1 MEVFMKRSYWRTVCG
16 TFALLAL
23 GAVVSAPPAIAQL
36 GETLT
41 GAAQNAAQEAAKNAA
56 QEAVTGAATEAMQ
69 PTAAAAGLS
78 TTAARKFTVVNVL
91 FEGSK
96 MFVPSVLAVSKGDT
110 VSVTVINNIPGDPP
124 NHGFVIPDF
133 GVELVVNRG
142 EKKTAEFT
150 ADKAGIFDIT
160 CQLHPAHIHGQL
172 IVNE

>member
-1 MEVFMKRSYWRTVCG
+1 M
-16 TFALLAL
+16 
-23 GAVVSAPPAIAQL
+23 VSAPPATAQL
-36 GETLT
+36 GEALT
-41 GAAQNAAQEAAKNAA
+41 GAAESAAQDAAKNAA
-56 QEAVTGAATEAMQ
+56 QEAVTGAVKSA
-69 PTAAAAGLS
+69 AAAAGLS

-96 MFVPSVLAVSKGDT
+96 MFVPSVLAVTKGDT

-124 NHGFVIPDF
+124 NHGFAIPDF

-150 ADKAGIFDIT
+150 ADKAGIFDIK

>member
-1 MEVFMKRSYWRTVCG
+1 MEVFMKRSYWRTVCA
-16 TFALLAL
+16 TFGVLAL
-23 GAVVSAPPAIAQL
+23 GAVVSAPLATAQL
-36 GETLT
+36 GEALT
-41 GAAQNAAQEAAKNAA
+41 GAATDAATEAA
-56 QEAVTGAATEAMQ
+56 TGAATDAVKSA
-69 PTAAAAGLS
+69 AAAAGLS
-78 TTAARKFTVVNVL
+78 TTAARTFTVVNVL

-124 NHGFVIPDF
+124 NHGFAIPDF
-133 GVELVVNRG
+133 EVELVVNRG

-150 ADKAGIFDIT
+150 ADKAGIFDIK